1 MKNFDNLL
9 FGSVNLPTLDCK
21 LAAEKILSLDDN
33 LSFWDDYRYTK
44 MIPLITKRGLSGKY
58 GANNYKE
65 GEFEWLPYTPKI
77 IVEYF
82 EEVIFPWTGLK
93 SRISALITK
102 PSVSN
107 YEHIDC
113 ERHEVNTR
121 QHKFRIVLQGNTDTL
136 YFKTK
141 QGDISAPNVLQP
153 FIMDG
158 GWPHGMTNYTDEV
171 KVTLALG
178 APWTGKE
185 FYDDVNLLLDRTD
198 YEMPDDLDVFFMRK
212 N

>member
-1 MKNFDNLL
+1 MKNLDNLL
-9 FGSVNLPTLDCK
+9 FGTVNLPILDCS
-21 LAAEKILSLDDN
+21 LAAEKILSLDN
-33 LSFWDDYRYTK
+33 KLSFWDDYRYTK
-44 MIPLITKRGLSGKY
+44 MIPLITKQGISGKY
-58 GANNYKE
+58 GANNYKQ
-65 GEFEWLPYTPKI
+65 GEFQWLEYTPKI

-82 EEVIFPWTGLK
+82 EDVVFPWTGLK
-93 SRISALITK
+93 SRISALITQ
-102 PSVSN
+102 PNVSN

-113 ERHEVNTR
+113 ERQEVNTR

-141 QGDISAPNVLQP
+141 NGDVHVPNVSQP

-158 GWPHGMTNYTDEV
+158 GWPHGMTNNTGEV

-178 APWTGKE
+178 APWIGKE
-185 FYDDVNLLLDRTD
+185 LYDDVELLLDRND
-198 YEMPDDLDVFFMRK
+198 YKMPDDLDVFFMKK